1 MNEDYT
7 AAPQAPARQRPPSQN
22 AALLIDFD
30 NVTMAIRS
38 NLAQELRRLLD
49 SDIIRGKVSIQRAY
63 ADWRRYPQY
72 VVPLSE
78 ASIDL
83 IFAPA
88 YGSTKKNSTDIRL
101 AIDALEIV
109 FTRPEIGTF
118 ILLSGDS
125 DFSSMVLKLKEYGKY
140 VIGVGL
146 QESASDLLMQNCDE
160 YYSYSSLSGLTS
172 VADMK
177 HVSLGPWELCER
189 ALERMVQ
196 RHDVMR
202 SDRLKQVLIELDP
215 SFDEKA
221 IGFTKFNK
229 YLAEASSR
237 GLITLR
243 KLENGQ
249 FEVGVPKKRTAGDG
263 AGVAYAEGPVSDA
276 EAEAPKA
283 RRPSRGRPR
292 RSGKA
297 SAETGQRARTGPERA
312 PAAPAVA
319 DAQPSGPAIGL
330 REAYQLLR
338 DAVGAI
344 SRGEEGARDSEVKRE
359 ILRRR
364 PDFDEA
370 AIGFSKFSRFLKQ
383 AHDEE
388 IVNLVKGDEGS
399 YRVSP
404 AEDEQEAGKQR
415 RGRRSGRVDRA
426 PAAKPQA
433 PVPDASAA
441 DVAIAPEEV
450 AVREEAAAPGKV
462 AVPEGRETR
471 PRARGLGQR
480 RRGGRGGGTAQPAQ
494 KKPVGPAK
502 EREPREEEAADE
514 PAQVDLDLKATSPGL
529 GGFRRGRRGG
539 GRAPARAPRSG
550 AGADQREEPSGQMAA
565 PARPDAFS
573 SDGRSGEREVVERD
587 AVEHMVGHYKG
598 VGRKTAERL
607 VEELGAGVFDVID
620 SDPRRIGKILSERRA
635 AAVIAGRAAE
645 REAGE

>member
-249 FEVGVPKKRTAGDG
+249 FEVGVPKKRTSGNG
-263 AGVAYAEGPVSDA
+263 AGVMYAEGPVSDG

-283 RRPSRGRPR
+283 RRPSRGRGR

-297 SAETGQRARTGPERA
+297 AAETGRRARTGSEPAR
-312 PAAPAVA
+312 AAPAA

-338 DAVGAI
+338 DAVGSV
-344 SRGEEGARDSEVKRE
+344 SRAEEGARDSEVKRE

-388 IVNLVKGDEGS
+388 IVNLVKGDEGN
-399 YRVSP
+399 YRISP
-404 AEDEQEAGKQR
+404 AEDEEAGRKH
-415 RGRRSGRVDRA
+415 RGRRSGRKDRA
-426 PAAKPQA
+426 PAAKTEA

-441 DVAIAPEEV
+441 DVPAADVPAAPEKAAGPEK
-450 AVREEAAAPGKV
+450 AAA
-462 AVPEGRETR
+462 PEGRETR
-471 PRARGLGQR
+471 PRARGLGR
-480 RRGGRGGGTAQPAQ
+480 HRRGGRGGRTAQPAL

-502 EREPREEEAADE
+502 EREPIEEKPADE
-514 PAQVDLDLKATSPGL
+514 PAQVDLDLKATSPSAEPPAKSRRSEGVPA
-529 GGFRRGRRGG
+529 GPGRFRRGRRGG
-539 GRAPARAPRSG
+539 GGAPAQAPRSG
-550 AGADQREEPSGQMAA
+550 AGADQRAEPSG
-565 PARPDAFS
+565 
-573 SDGRSGEREVVERD
+573 ERD

-620 SDPRRIGKILSERRA
+620 SDPGQIGKILSERRA